1 MRTHHFSASLHI
13 PALAAALLA
22 GCLGS
27 LAGCQSTMMMMK
39 EQVGIPKR
47 DQLVARVE
55 DVQEAQQDAKQ
66 EFQSALDQFL
76 ALNSAAGGKATPLET
91 TYKRLQS
98 EYDDAK
104 DAVDTV
110 KKRIANTQTVSTALF
125 KEWQAEIGTFTNP
138 GLKQQSQEQYT
149 TTKAEYDQL
158 ISLMQSSASKM
169 DPVLNTFREQ
179 VLFLKHNLNAQAIGS
194 LMNRERGA
202 IESQVTTLI
211 ADMQRSI
218 DEADAF
224 IKQMKK

>member
-1 MRTHHFSASLHI
+1 MRTPILAASLF
-13 PALAAALLA
+13 LAPVAFVA
-22 GCLGS
+22 S
-27 LAGCQSTMMMMK
+27 LSGCQSTMMMMK

-47 DQLVARVE
+47 EQLVARVE
-55 DVQEAQQDAKQ
+55 DVQEAQQDAKK

-76 ALNSAAGGKATPLET
+76 ALNAATGGQATDLEK
-91 TYKRLQS
+91 TYKRLQA

-104 DAVDTV
+104 DAVETV

-138 GLKQQSQEQYT
+138 GLKQQSQEQYNQ
-149 TTKAEYDQL
+149 TKGEYDQL
-158 ISLMQSSASKM
+158 LSLMQASSNKM
-169 DPVLNTFREQ
+169 DPVLNTLREQ

-202 IESQVTTLI
+202 IESQVNTLI

-224 IKQMKK
+224 IKQIKK